1 MPEPVRR
8 KLAVSW
14 WTVLALALVLAE
26 PALAD
31 NGGVAPPDPVS
42 ENAENVRE
50 LYWLVLAITGVIFL
64 VVEVALVLFVVR
76 YRGRGRPREAEGPQV
91 VGHQRLELLWTAV
104 PVLIV
109 AVLAAAVFYKLPDIE
124 NRAEASAP
132 GDYLRI
138 RVEGRQFYWRY
149 VYPGGK
155 VSVNELRLPL
165 RRKVELEITA
175 PAYDVIHS
183 WWVPRLAGKMDAIPG
198 KKNYIRFSPDE
209 AGLFKG
215 QCAEFC
221 GAQHALMLASARVVP
236 AAEFDA
242 WLQRP
247 QASLGRQTFE
257 AACAPCHGASGQGLI
272 GPSLRSS
279 TVVGDPEALR
289 NLLENGQGEMPPV
302 GKGWDDRQLRALI
315 AYVNRTF
322 GARQGAAG
330 GG

>member
-8 KLAVSW
+8 KLAVSS
-14 WTVLALALVLAE
+14 WTMLALALVLAG
-26 PALAD
+26 PTLAG

-42 ENAENVRE
+42 GNAENVRE
-50 LYWLVLAITGVIFL
+50 LYWLVLGITGVIFL
-64 VVEVALVLFVVR
+64 VVEAALILFVVR
-76 YRGRGRPREAEGPQV
+76 YRGRGRPRDAEGPQV
-91 VGHQRLELLWTAV
+91 VGHQRLELLWTAI
-104 PVLIV
+104 PVVIV

-155 VSVNELRLPL
+155 VSVNEVRLPL
-165 RRKVELEITA
+165 GRKVELEITA
-175 PAYDVIHS
+175 PAFDVIHS

-198 KKNYIRFSPDE
+198 KKNYIRFSANR
-209 AGLFKG
+209 AGLYEG
-215 QCAEFC
+215 QCAEYC

-236 AAEFDA
+236 ADEFDA
-242 WLQRP
+242 WLRQP
-247 QASLGRQTFE
+247 PESLGRQTFE
-257 AACAPCHGASGQGLI
+257 AACAPCHGGNGQGLI

-279 TVVGDPEALR
+279 TVVGDAEALR
-289 NLLENGQGEMPPV
+289 SLLENGKGNMPAV
-302 GKGWDDRQLRALI
+302 GKDWDDTQLRALVG
-315 AYVNRTF
+315 YVNRTF
-322 GARQGAAG
+322 GRQGATG